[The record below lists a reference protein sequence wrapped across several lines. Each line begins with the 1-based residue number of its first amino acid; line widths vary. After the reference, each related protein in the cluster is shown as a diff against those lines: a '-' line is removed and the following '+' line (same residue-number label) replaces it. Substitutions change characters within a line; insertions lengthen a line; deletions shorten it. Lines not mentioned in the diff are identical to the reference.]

1 MPDRTDL
8 KEMIAVRSSS
18 YSIAM
23 LSVHSS
29 PLGRLGTQDTGGM
42 SVYIREL
49 SRQMGLRGHRVDIY
63 TRAGDGL
70 ASGEVV
76 WISENVRLIP
86 LRMGP
91 EADAPKAALYP
102 HLIGFFRGMDRFRRR
117 EALSY
122 DLIHSH
128 YWLSG
133 QVGRMAR
140 RAWGTPHITTFH
152 TLAAVKHH
160 VCGPGSDPEVR
171 MAVERDLVASGERVL
186 VSSEQEK
193 ENLIRLYAAEPDRVA
208 TVPCGVDLG
217 VFRPM
222 DRSAARHRIG
232 AGADDSLILF
242 VGRFAPEKGL
252 DRLLH
257 AVARLKHIPRLRL
270 MVVGGDGERNPAHRR
285 MADLA
290 LACGITDRV
299 AFIGRVEQGE
309 LPWYYSAADLLA
321 LPSSY
326 ESFGMVALEALAC
339 GTPVA
344 ATRVGA
350 MERLLRDARNG
361 RLAPD
366 FNPVS
371 LADAIENL
379 LENRTA
385 APRMAAAVRRSVV
398 RYDWSRVSAEVLAI
412 YQDSLSEAGI
422 ANPDA
427 PVRLH
432 PEIGRAACC
441 GCGAL
446 TPA

>member
-1 MPDRTDL
+1 MSPSTH
-8 KEMIAVRSSS
+8 
-18 YSIAM
+18 SIAM
-23 LSVHSS
+23 ISVHSS

-63 TRAGDGL
+63 TRAGDDL
-70 ASGEVV
+70 ASGEAA
-76 WISENVRLIP
+76 WICENVRLIP

-91 EADAPKAALYP
+91 GTDAPKTALFP
-102 HLIGFFRGMDRFRRR
+102 HLAGFFREMDSFRQRK
-117 EALSY
+117 AIAY

-133 QVGRMAR
+133 RVGRLAR
-140 RAWGTPHITTFH
+140 RAWGSPHITTFH
-152 TLAAVKHH
+152 TLAAAKQLAV
-160 VCGPGSDPEVR
+160 GPGSDPEIR
-171 MAVERDLVASGERVL
+171 MAVERDLVAAVDRVL

-193 ENLIRLYAAEPDRVA
+193 ENLVRFYAAEPDRVA

-217 VFRPM
+217 LFRPR
-222 DRSAARHRIG
+222 DKGAARLRIG
-232 AGADDSLILF
+232 AGADDCLVLY

-252 DRLLH
+252 DRLLQ
-257 AVARLKHIPRLRL
+257 AAARLQHIPRLRL
-270 MVVGGDGERNPAHRR
+270 MVVGGDGVHNPARRR

-290 LACGITDRV
+290 LACGIADRV
-299 AFIGRVEQGE
+299 AFVGRVEQDE

-350 MERLLRDARNG
+350 MQRLLRDPRNG

-366 FNPVS
+366 FRPAS
-371 LADAIENL
+371 LADAVEHL
-379 LENRTA
+379 LGNRA
-385 APRMAAAVRRSVV
+385 AAAHEAAAVRRSVV
-398 RYDWSRVSAEVLAI
+398 RYDWSRVAADVLAI
-412 YQDSLSEAGI
+412 YRDSLAEAGI
-422 ANPDA
+422 ALPGA
-427 PVRLH
+427 PLGLH
-432 PEIGRAACC
+432 PETGRLACC

-446 TPA
+446 NPA